1 MAGARQG
8 EVRVTL
14 AIEGS
19 TTRVAAVQLTRG
31 KSVTA
36 ALLLSVLPQLV
47 QDLTETLQRMKAR
60 EDHPAK
66 GKPL

>member
-1 MAGARQG
+1 MAGAKLG

-31 KSVTA
+31 KTITA
-36 ALLLSVLPQLV
+36 GLLLRLLPRLV
-47 QDLTETLQRMKAR
+47 QDLTATLERLKSR
-60 EDHPAK
+60 EDHPAN
-66 GKPL
+66 GRPL